1 MKIRILSRDDVRQA
15 LPMRQAI
22 EAVKNAFVQ
31 LSTGQADMPLRT
43 VLRVPRHRGVVL
55 FMPAYLAAE
64 DQMAVKIASVFEEN
78 SAKGLPLIH
87 SLVVVMDTSTGEPIA
102 VMDGTYLTALRTG
115 AASGVA
121 TDLLARKD
129 AQTVGILGAGAQGRA
144 QLEAICAVRSIQ
156 KALVYDTVLDRAT
169 SFASEMSRRLSLAV
183 EVADTPAKALHQA
196 DVIST
201 ATSSS
206 SPIFDDADIGFGT
219 HINAVGAFTPH
230 MQEIPS
236 DTVLRA
242 RVVVDHRETSLA
254 EAGDLLI
261 PIHQGLMSEAHIY
274 GELGEIAAGL
284 KPARTSPRD
293 ITLFESVGVAVQ
305 DVAAASMALEVARQ
319 RRLGTEAVL

>member
-1 MKIRILSRDDVRQA
+1 
-15 LPMRQAI
+15 
-22 EAVKNAFVQ
+22 
-31 LSTGQADMPLRT
+31 
-43 VLRVPRHRGVVL
+43 
-55 FMPAYLAAE
+55 
-64 DQMAVKIASVFEEN
+64 
-78 SAKGLPLIH
+78 
-87 SLVVVMDTSTGEPIA
+87 
-102 VMDGTYLTALRTG
+102 MDGTSLTALRTG

-129 AQTVGILGAGAQGRA
+129 AQTVAILGAGAQGRA
-144 QLEAICAVRSIQ
+144 QLEAVCAVRSIQ

-183 EVADTPAKALHQA
+183 EAADTPAKALHRA

-206 SPIFDDADIGFGT
+206 SPIFDDADIGLGV
-219 HINAVGAFTPH
+219 HINAVGAFTPQ

-305 DVAAASMALEVARQ
+305 DVAVACMALEVARQ
-319 RRLGTEAVL
+319 QGLGTEAVL

>member
-1 MKIRILSRDDVRQA
+1 MKIRILSRDDVRHA
-15 LPMRQAI
+15 LPMPQAI
-22 EAVKNAFVQ
+22 EAVKNAFIQ
-31 LSTGQADMPLRT
+31 LSTGQANMPLRT
-43 VLRVPRHRGVVL
+43 VLRVPRYRGVVL

-121 TDLLARKD
+121 TELLARKD
-129 AQTVGILGAGAQGRA
+129 AQTVAILGAGAQGRA
-144 QLEAICAVRSIQ
+144 QLEAVCTVRSIQ

-183 EVADTPAKALHQA
+183 EAADTPAKALHQA

-206 SPIFDDADIGFGT
+206 SPIFDDADIGLGV
-219 HINAVGAFTPH
+219 HINAVGAFTPQ

-305 DVAAASMALEVARQ
+305 DVAVACMALEVARQ
-319 RRLGTEAVL
+319 QRLGTEAVL

>member
-22 EAVKNAFVQ
+22 EAVKNAFIQ
-31 LSTGQADMPLRT
+31 LSTGQANMPLRT

-121 TDLLARKD
+121 TELLARKD
-129 AQTVGILGAGAQGRA
+129 AQTVAILGAGAQGRA
-144 QLEAICAVRSIQ
+144 QLEAVCAVRSIQ

-183 EVADTPAKALHQA
+183 EAADTPAKALHQA

-206 SPIFDDADIGFGT
+206 SPIFDDADIGLGV
-219 HINAVGAFTPH
+219 HINAVGAFTPQ

-305 DVAAASMALEVARQ
+305 DVAVACMALEVARQ
-319 RRLGTEAVL
+319 QRLGTEAVL

>member
-15 LPMRQAI
+15 LPMPQAI
-22 EAVKNAFVQ
+22 EAVKNAFIQ
-31 LSTGQADMPLRT
+31 LSTGQANMPLRT
-43 VLRVPRHRGVVL
+43 VLRVPRYRGVVL

-121 TDLLARKD
+121 TELLARKD
-129 AQTVGILGAGAQGRA
+129 AQTVAILGAGAQGRA
-144 QLEAICAVRSIQ
+144 QLEAVCTVRSIQ

-183 EVADTPAKALHQA
+183 EAADTPAKALHQA

-206 SPIFDDADIGFGT
+206 SPIFDDADIGLGV
-219 HINAVGAFTPH
+219 HINAVGAFTPQ

-305 DVAAASMALEVARQ
+305 DVAVACMALEVARQ
-319 RRLGTEAVL
+319 QRLGTEAVL

>member
-1 MKIRILSRDDVRQA
+1 MKIRILSRDDVRHA

-121 TDLLARKD
+121 TELLARKD
-129 AQTVGILGAGAQGRA
+129 AQTVAILGAGAQGRA
-144 QLEAICAVRSIQ
+144 QLEAVCTVRSIQ

-183 EVADTPAKALHQA
+183 EAADTPAKALHQA

-206 SPIFDDADIGFGT
+206 SPIFDDADIGLGV
-219 HINAVGAFTPH
+219 HINAVGAFTPQ

-305 DVAAASMALEVARQ
+305 DVAVACMALEVARQ
-319 RRLGTEAVL
+319 QRLGTEAVL

>member
-1 MKIRILSRDDVRQA
+1 MKIHILSRDDVRHA

-22 EAVKNAFVQ
+22 EAVKNAFIQ

-43 VLRVPRHRGVVL
+43 ALRVPRHRGVVL

-129 AQTVGILGAGAQGRA
+129 AQTVAILGAGAQGRA
-144 QLEAICAVRSIQ
+144 QLEAVCAVRSIQ
-156 KALVYDTVLDRAT
+156 KALGYDTVLDRAT

-183 EVADTPAKALHQA
+183 EAADTPAKALHRA

-206 SPIFDDADIGFGT
+206 SPIFDDADIGLGV
-219 HINAVGAFTPH
+219 HINAVGAFTPQ

-305 DVAAASMALEVARQ
+305 DVAVACMALEVARQ
-319 RRLGTEAVL
+319 QGLGTEAVL